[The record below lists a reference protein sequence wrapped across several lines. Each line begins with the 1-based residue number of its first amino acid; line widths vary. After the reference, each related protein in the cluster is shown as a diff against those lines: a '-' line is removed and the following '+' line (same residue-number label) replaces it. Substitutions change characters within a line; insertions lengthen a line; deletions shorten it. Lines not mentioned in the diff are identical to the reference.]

1 MYTMR
6 EGSELERKATM
17 ENLLLITNAKVVSD
31 GAVRDDC
38 GILVDGGG
46 RISDVFD
53 MQDMDSAKH
62 HAEMHYDAQRRIVSP
77 GLVDTHIH
85 GIGGFGTDVA
95 EPASILGMS
104 KKLIGFGVT
113 GFLPTLY
120 AGRPSKMA
128 EEAECIVEAIG
139 HEDGAVILG
148 VNMEGPFLSPKKA
161 GAQDPES
168 LTLPNAKVFEEL
180 CVASKGHL
188 VCMTIAPELEGI
200 EEVASMAAK
209 KGIVL
214 LAGHTNATYDEA
226 LYGIEL
232 GIHHATHMFNA
243 MSPLNH
249 KQPGVAGAAL
259 MDDRMNC
266 EIIAD
271 GVHVHKDL
279 VRFTMDKKPN
289 GNVVLITDSL
299 TPTALGKGTFTAN
312 GTKVVLGDRGAFVDA
327 FNPELLCGSALTLN
341 KGVRNAVSWGVPIEK
356 AIAMATCNPA
366 RIYGFKDF
374 GSIKKGHLGNIAVFD
389 DDFNAVA
396 VFVNG
401 ERRA

>member
-1 MYTMR
+1 M
-6 EGSELERKATM
+6 EGKRKAM

-31 GAVRDDC
+31 GATRNDC
-38 GILVDGGG
+38 GILVDGRG

-53 MQDMDSAKH
+53 MRDLDAAKH
-62 HAEMHYDAQRRIVSP
+62 HAKELFDAEGRIVSP

-85 GIGGFGTDVA
+85 GIGGFGTDAA
-95 EPASILGMS
+95 EPSSILGMS
-104 KKLIGFGVT
+104 QKLIGFGVT

-128 EEAECIVEAIG
+128 KEADCIVQAIG
-139 HEDGAVILG
+139 HEEGAAILG

-180 CVASKGHL
+180 CDASKGRL
-188 VCMTIAPELEGI
+188 VCMTIAPELEGV
-200 EEVASMAAK
+200 EEIADIAAK

-226 LYGIEL
+226 LHGIEC

-279 VRFTMDKKPN
+279 VKFTADKKPN

-299 TPTALGKGTFTAN
+299 TPTALGEGTFTAN
-312 GTKVVLGDRGAFVDA
+312 GTKVVLGARGAFVDA
-327 FNPELLCGSALTLN
+327 SNPELLCGSALTLN
-341 KGVRNAVSWGVPIEK
+341 KGVGNVVSWGVPVEK
-356 AIAMATCNPA
+356 ALAMATCNPA
-366 RIYGFKDF
+366 RIYGFKDI

-401 ERRA
+401 EQRA

>member
-1 MYTMR
+1 
-6 EGSELERKATM
+6 M

-31 GAVRDDC
+31 GALRDDC
-38 GILVDGGG
+38 GILIDGDG

-53 MQDMDSAKH
+53 MQDLDAAKH
-62 HAEMHYDAQRRIVSP
+62 HAKELFDAEGRIVSP

-85 GIGGFGTDVA
+85 GIGGFGTDAA
-95 EPASILGMS
+95 EPSSILGMS
-104 KKLIGFGVT
+104 QRLIDFGVT
-113 GFLPTLY
+113 G
-120 AGRPSKMA
+120 
-128 EEAECIVEAIG
+128 
-139 HEDGAVILG
+139 ILG

-180 CVASKGHL
+180 CDASKGHL
-188 VCMTIAPELEGI
+188 VCMTIAPELDGV
-200 EEVASMAAK
+200 EEVAAMAAK

-226 LYGIEL
+226 LHGIEC

-266 EIIAD
+266 EVIAD

-279 VRFTMDKKPN
+279 VKFTADKKPN

-299 TPTALGKGTFTAN
+299 TPTALGEGTFTAN
-312 GTKVVLGDRGAFVDA
+312 GTKVVLGERGAFVDA
-327 FNPELLCGSALTLN
+327 SNPDLLCGSALTLN
-341 KGVRNAVSWGVPIEK
+341 KGVGNVVSWGVPVEK
-356 AIAMATCNPA
+356 ALAMATCNPA
-366 RIYGFKDF
+366 RIYGFKDI

-401 ERRA
+401 EQRA